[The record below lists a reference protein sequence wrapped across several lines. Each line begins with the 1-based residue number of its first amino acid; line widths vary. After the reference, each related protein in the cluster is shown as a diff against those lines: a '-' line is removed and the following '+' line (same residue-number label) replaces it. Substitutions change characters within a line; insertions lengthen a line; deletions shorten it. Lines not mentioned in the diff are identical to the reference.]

1 MSGVRLTE
9 SRVERLKP
17 AIREYSVSDTVVSS
31 LSVRVY
37 PSGTKTWVCTIKGRK
52 MSLGKSIVMTLED
65 ARRACLQCQVE
76 GIAPRQDIPFYQ
88 TFVMDI
94 WRSTWSARCKPR
106 TIKQRDSVLTRQ
118 RLPTFGSLPLD
129 RITRKAIEDW
139 FDGYSVSAPGGA
151 NKALE
156 ILR

>member
-9 SRVERLKP
+9 PRVKRLKP
-17 AIREYSVSDTVVSS
+17 TTREYSVSDTVAPS

-37 PSGTKTWVCTIKGRK
+37 PSGTQTWVCTTGGRK
-52 MSLGKSIVMTLED
+52 TSLGQSIVMTLED

-94 WRSTWSARCKPR
+94 WRSTWSARCKPS

-139 FDGYSVSAPGGA
+139 FDGYSGFAPGGA
-151 NKALE
+151 NSALQ
-156 ILR
+156 I